1 MTKVFV
7 HGNPETAAIWG
18 PLIAELSAL
27 GVDDVIALS
36 PPGFGAATPEGW
48 TATPGNYVDWLAD
61 ELTRVDGPIDL
72 LGHDWGAGHVFGL
85 AADRPDL
92 IRSWAC
98 DVAGLIHPDYEWHDA
113 AQTWQTPGE
122 GEQWIEST
130 LALSIDD
137 RVGFYAGRLGLPT
150 DVAEPMAAA
159 FDAEMAR
166 CIVELYRAAVQ
177 PMLIELGTRLEAAER
192 RPSLLIAATDDIY
205 SAASLTPPVA
215 QRLDSSVL
223 TLEGQG
229 HWWMLSAPA
238 TAARKLADFWASL
251 D

>member
-7 HGNPETAAIWG
+7 HGNPESAAIWR
-18 PLIAELSAL
+18 PLIAELGAL

-48 TATPGNYVDWLAD
+48 TATPANYVDWLAD

-98 DVAGLIHPDYEWHDA
+98 DVAGLLHPDYEWHDG

-122 GEQWIEST
+122 GEQWIERT
-130 LALSIDD
+130 LALSTDD
-137 RVGFYAGRLGLPT
+137 RAGIYAGRLGLPP
-150 DVAEPMAAA
+150 DVAVGFEDHDGRYLICPICLGLWEEPQ
-159 FDAEMAR
+159 
-166 CIVELYRAAVQ
+166 L
-177 PMLIELGTRLEAAER
+177 
-192 RPSLLIAATDDIY
+192 
-205 SAASLTPPVA
+205 
-215 QRLDSSVL
+215 SVKRN
-223 TLEGQG
+223 GD
-229 HWWMLSAPA
+229 
-238 TAARKLADFWASL
+238 KC
-251 D
+251 